1 MNSMNQVAN
10 KREVVNPLHKESSN
24 VFSWVTASLE
34 VITAGTII
42 VSVLYAIF
50 PFKFK

>member
-1 MNSMNQVAN
+1 MNFINQVAN
-10 KREVVNPLHKESSN
+10 KREVVNPIHKESPN
-24 VFSWVTASLE
+24 VFYWVTAALE